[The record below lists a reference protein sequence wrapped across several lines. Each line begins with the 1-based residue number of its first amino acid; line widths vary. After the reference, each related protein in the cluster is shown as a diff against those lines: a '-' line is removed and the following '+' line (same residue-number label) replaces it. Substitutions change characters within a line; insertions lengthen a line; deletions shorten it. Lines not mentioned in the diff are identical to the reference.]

1 MPLRL
6 LEGQTTERSERIGVA
21 DETETGGGLH
31 QCLALAAP
39 VAARIISMT
48 GTRRKVA
55 KAAKEAKILAA
66 PATKEGMAAPAIATT
81 YLPAAASM
89 IAPPGLFLAAPAIK
103 EVIAA
108 PVIATTYLPAAAPMM
123 APPGLWLP
131 QPQLQPQPLVL
142 QDRFL
147 AVADACDATATS
159 MIAYLGM
166 SAIDGPF
173 KFYATTP
180 TATPRGDAPTEAAAA
195 PNAWALSDA
204 ASDADAPSAAAAWAD
219 APSAAAA
226 NASEKSKNKRK
237 ARKRCC

>member
-6 LEGQTTERSERIGVA
+6 LEGQTTERSERIGLA

-55 KAAKEAKILAA
+55 KAAKAAKILAA
-66 PATKEGMAAPAIATT
+66 PAISPT
-81 YLPAAASM
+81 YLA
-89 IAPPGLFLAAPAIK
+89 
-103 EVIAA
+103 
-108 PVIATTYLPAAAPMM
+108 AAAPMT

-131 QPQLQPQPLVL
+131 QPQRQPQPQPLVL

-204 ASDADAPSAAAAWAD
+204 ASDADAPSA
-219 APSAAAA
+219 

>member
-6 LEGQTTERSERIGVA
+6 LEGQTTERSERIGLA

-55 KAAKEAKILAA
+55 KAAKVAKILAA
-66 PATKEGMAAPAIATT
+66 TATTEVIAAPAIATS
-81 YLPAAASM
+81 AAPM
-89 IAPPGLFLAAPAIK
+89 IAPPGLFLAAPATK

-108 PVIATTYLPAAAPMM
+108 PAMAITYFPAAAPMM

-131 QPQLQPQPLVL
+131 QPQLQPQPQPLVL

-204 ASDADAPSAAAAWAD
+204 ASDADA
-219 APSAAAA
+219 

-237 ARKRCC
+237 SRKRCC